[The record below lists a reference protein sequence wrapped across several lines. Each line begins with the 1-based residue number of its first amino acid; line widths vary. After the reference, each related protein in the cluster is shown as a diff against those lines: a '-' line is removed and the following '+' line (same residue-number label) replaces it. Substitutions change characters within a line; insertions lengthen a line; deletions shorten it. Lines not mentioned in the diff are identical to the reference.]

1 MAAKKHSLVDEIIS
15 LRLTESFLRANPF
28 EDRTLPAG
36 HLAILYSPFTQH
48 KYGTGPSLRVDK
60 GRGAKSFRLK
70 LSSED
75 TEYEDRDDWH
85 GLCGLG
91 VWCVFL

>member
-48 KYGTGPSLRVDK
+48 KYGAGPTHRVDNW
-60 GRGAKSFRLK
+60 RSAKSFRLK
-70 LSSED
+70 LRSEGAG
-75 TEYEDRDDWH
+75 YEDRDDWH